1 MPLWSAAP
9 IVEEVPAEDAALIVL
24 ATAATL
30 ASAVLD
36 ALLRRDGGGEGKGGE
51 GGEGCEGGEG
61 GAFEG
66 AYPAG
71 GGLGVTGRLSLGDV
85 MRTVRSPV
93 ITPTMAAAQP
103 RRRGAHGAPPH
114 RARQ

>member
-30 ASAVLD
+30 ASAVWD

-51 GGEGCEGGEG
+51 GGEGGEG

-71 GGLGVTGRLSLGDV
+71 GWPRRD
-85 MRTVRSPV
+85 R
-93 ITPTMAAAQP
+93 AAQP
-103 RRRGAHGAPPH
+103 RGRDAHGAFPSYHPYYGSGS
-114 RARQ
+114 A